1 VDFSLTD
8 KNLSWASLANVRG
21 AIKPSDSVLT
31 AKVGIVH
38 LGLGAFHRAHQ
49 AIYTEDAM
57 VLGGGDWRILGVSM
71 RGAGVRDGMQAQ
83 DCLYSV
89 TEQSEGI
96 QNARIVGAVADVVF
110 GPENS
115 AKVIDAIASAS
126 THVVTLTVTEKGY
139 SHDPATGA
147 LMVQLPEIINDMD
160 LSNEPQSAIGYLV
173 RGLKARFDLGH
184 GPINMISCDNLPDN
198 GRVFAG
204 LILEFCKLV
213 VPEIVTWV
221 KDNVAFPCT
230 MVDRI
235 VPAATDSGLDSASK
249 LLGVRDNM
257 ALQTE
262 PFKQWVIE
270 DKFTAPRPKW
280 EKAGVQIVKNVAE
293 YEAMKLRL
301 LNGSHSTIAYLGY
314 LGGHETVS
322 DAIGVSALK
331 AFVRQLMDEEVTPT
345 LSIPKGFD
353 ITRYKD
359 DLLARFANPTLAHKT
374 WQIAMDGS
382 QKLPQR
388 LLEPLYQNIKT
399 GKSNAALG
407 LAVAAWMQYVGGVDD
422 QGHAIDVS
430 DPYANELADVHK
442 RANGDV
448 GKIIDGFLAIEKIFG
463 AAEDQPKGLDFVLID
478 ALDQL
483 RQDGA
488 MQCIHNYC

>member
-1 VDFSLTD
+1 
-8 KNLSWASLANVRG
+8 
-21 AIKPSDSVLT
+21 
-31 AKVGIVH
+31 
-38 LGLGAFHRAHQ
+38 
-49 AIYTEDAM
+49 
-57 VLGGGDWRILGVSM
+57 
-71 RGAGVRDGMQAQ
+71 
-83 DCLYSV
+83 
-89 TEQSEGI
+89 
-96 QNARIVGAVADVVF
+96 
-110 GPENS
+110 
-115 AKVIDAIASAS
+115 
-126 THVVTLTVTEKGY
+126 
-139 SHDPATGA
+139 
-147 LMVQLPEIINDMD
+147 
-160 LSNEPQSAIGYLV
+160 
-173 RGLKARFDLGH
+173 
-184 GPINMISCDNLPDN
+184 
-198 GRVFAG
+198 
-204 LILEFCKLV
+204 V

-235 VPAATDSGLDSASK
+235 VPAATDSGLDTASK

-280 EKAGVQIVKNVAE
+280 EKAGVQIVKNVSE

-322 DAIGVSALK
+322 DAIGVLALK

-345 LSIPKGFD
+345 LSIPKGFN

-359 DLLARFANPTLAHKT
+359 DLLARFANPTLAHET
-374 WQIAMDGS
+374 RQIAMDGS

-388 LLEPLYQNIKT
+388 LLEPLYQNMKI
-399 GKSNAALG
+399 GKNNAALG

-422 QGHAIDVS
+422 GGHAIDVS

-448 GKIIDGFLAIEKIFG
+448 GKIVDGFLAIEKIFG
-463 AAEDQPKGLDFVLID
+463 SAEDQPKGLDFILID

-483 RQDGA
+483 RQEGA